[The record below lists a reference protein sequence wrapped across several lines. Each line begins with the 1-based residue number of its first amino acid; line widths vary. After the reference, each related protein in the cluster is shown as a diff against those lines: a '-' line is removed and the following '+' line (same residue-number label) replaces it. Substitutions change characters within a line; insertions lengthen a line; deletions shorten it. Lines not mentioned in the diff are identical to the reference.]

1 MRALHKSA
9 DHKPG
14 RNLTVNFVT
23 KHGQTG
29 IGSTHKSAHN
39 NLRPTWIHPFC
50 ERARKE
56 SLWGVSLLQ
65 SLRSNLERLVRR
77 AFQRVQIIVGQT
89 GL

>member
-56 SLWGVSLLQ
+56 SLRRVLIVIGPGK
-65 SLRSNLERLVRR
+65 NLCGE
-77 AFQRVQIIVGQT
+77 F
-89 GL
+89 

>member
-39 NLRPTWIHPFC
+39 NLLRKGQ
-50 ERARKE
+50 ER
-56 SLWGVSLLQ
+56 
-65 SLRSNLERLVRR
+65 
-77 AFQRVQIIVGQT
+77 IPVGSFNCD
-89 GL
+89 L